1 MRLTVSK
8 KLAFLPVMLMLLFAS
23 QAIAAEKIAVV
34 VKLRGDVSVTR
45 GKSFKSF
52 QAKKGQILEDG
63 DMLATGEDSF
73 CAIKFLDDK
82 SLLRIREKSNCTIE
96 GKREGRSIVK
106 NVFAEVGAF
115 FFSLFGQPKGFKTT
129 TPTSVASVKGTK
141 YWVIQLGQSGE
152 TRYICTDGVIE
163 VRNQAGKVLVR
174 KGQTAVVASRSRL
187 PQVRLTNAGDIPS
200 GSGGASAER
209 ELEFEFSDGS
219 GQKKVLRL
227 QLQNQE

>member
-8 KLAFLPVMLMLLFAS
+8 KLTFLPLMLMLIFAS

-45 GKSFKSF
+45 GKSFKSV

-63 DMLATGEDSF
+63 DMLDTGEDSF

-129 TPTSVASVKGTK
+129 TPTSVASVKGTQ
-141 YWVIQLGQSGE
+141 YWVIQLLSGE

-187 PQVRLTNAGDIPS
+187 PRVRLTSGGDIPT